1 MLSAHNETLKQVGR
15 LLDIHTNLTSYVM
28 RYTWASEARRQHV
41 DIAVISQALG
51 HTNEKTTRGYFN
63 RLDQPEL
70 DLANRKITDPICEI
84 LRNKPKNIDW
94 RGIEGTY
101 L

>member
-1 MLSAHNETLKQVGR
+1 
-15 LLDIHTNLTSYVM
+15 M
-28 RYTWASEARRQHV
+28 RYTWASEARRLHV

-70 DLANRKITDPICEI
+70 DQANRKITNPICKI
-84 LRNKPKNIDW
+84 LSDKQKRINW
-94 RGIEGTY
+94 QGVEATY